1 MTYMNNTTTK
11 NMKNK
16 IITFSCS
23 NLVHI
28 YEPNSSLLPRFPFKS
43 HKDIDSD
50 KNWTNKKINYIICLY
65 YNFFIILSKKNHER
79 NNRKNNF

>member
-43 HKDIDSD
+43 HKDIDSA
-50 KNWTNKKINYIICLY
+50 KKHLELMGKEKIGIKII
-65 YNFFIILSKKNHER
+65 K
-79 NNRKNNF
+79 